1 MPIVFRSLLAILCCW
16 AAASPA
22 RDMIKPRALSPGD
35 TIALVAPA
43 RAGDPKS
50 LPATVAALEKQ
61 GFKVKVAPNALTRFG
76 YLAGTDQQR
85 ADAFMAAVRDPEVDA
100 IFCITGGF
108 GVTRMMDL
116 LDYDEIR
123 RQRKIVSGFSD
134 ITGLHLAIAKKSGL
148 VSLHAPTSPFV
159 YQRDEKKRPFA
170 NKYFW
175 RTVLAETYTAD
186 RPERGW
192 TIPADEGT
200 TECVTLVGGKAS
212 GRLIGG
218 NLSLVA
224 ALMGTPYEIETE
236 GRVLFLE
243 DVNEEPYR
251 VDRML
256 STLRLAGKLDKPA
269 AVVLGMFSYEPEK
282 GGKVE
287 LTMDRLM
294 KQYFDG
300 RAYPVIYNFPV
311 GHVENNATM
320 PVGVRA
326 EVDGDA
332 RTVRL
337 LEDPLIAP

>member
-1 MPIVFRSLLAILCCW
+1 MSFVFRSLVLVLCCW
-16 AAASPA
+16 AAVGSA
-22 RDMIKPRALSPGD
+22 RDVVKPRALKPGD

-43 RAGDPKS
+43 RAGDPKT
-50 LPATVAALEKQ
+50 LPVTVASLEKQ

-76 YLAGTDQQR
+76 YLAGTDAER
-85 ADAFMAAVRDPEVDA
+85 ANAFMDAVRDPEVDA

-123 RQRKIVSGFSD
+123 KQRKMVSGFSD

-159 YQRDEKKRPFA
+159 YQRNEAKRPFA

-186 RPERGW
+186 RTERGW

-200 TECVTLVGGKAS
+200 TECITIVGGKAS

-224 ALMGTPYEIETE
+224 ALMGTPYEIETK

-269 AVVLGMFSYEPEK
+269 AVVLGMFTYEPEK
-282 GGKVE
+282 GERVE
-287 LTMDRLM
+287 LAMDRLM
-294 KQYFDG
+294 KQYFEG
-300 RAYPVIYNFPV
+300 RDYPVIYTFPV

-320 PVGVRA
+320 PVGVKA

-337 LEDPLIAP
+337 LEDPLVGR